1 MTEERNRA
9 PRAKKTTD
17 AVIGEP
23 SVLESELPK
32 PQQTMTFAEVSAWN
46 RQNADKLPPAIS
58 LERKPRPKSKRI

>member
-1 MTEERNRA
+1 MTEETKRA

-17 AVIGEP
+17 AIIGECGGP
-23 SVLESELPK
+23 EIDLPK